1 MVMARLAEAGNC
13 GYKQNDGEN
22 FSNVSVVRKLE
33 FVKAEA

>member
-1 MVMARLAEAGNC
+1 MARLAVTAVTN
-13 GYKQNDGEN
+13 QNVDEN